1 MAVAGMTVR
10 MKMPSHAALMLY
22 GGTHRLAL
30 GVKLHVLGVFLGHWN
45 QSLVLIKLAAG
56 SASILATMLFRC
68 SQRRA
73 SFVAFLDVSAA

>member
-1 MAVAGMTVR
+1 MAIAGMTVGV
-10 MKMPSHAALMLY
+10 KMPGDAALVLY
-22 GGTHRLAL
+22 GRAHRLAL
-30 GVKLHVLGVFLGHWN
+30 GVKLHVLGVFLGDGN
-45 QSLVLIKLAAG
+45 QGLVLIKLAAG